1 MLAQAG
7 IHDFSHPMTPPSAPR
22 IIAGT
27 WKGRR
32 LVAPAGLETRPTNT
46 RARQAIFD
54 ILSHA
59 PWCELRGAKILDVF
73 AGTGAYGLEA
83 LSRGAASASFFEQ
96 SRSALAALKQNIAAC
111 GVTSR
116 IVAGDVL
123 LAPPGEP
130 HDLIFLDPPYG
141 KNLVPQALSTL
152 RAKNWLAPNALIIA
166 EFGPDDEMETPDLL
180 AERAH
185 GKARVKIWR
194 ERQT

>member
-1 MLAQAG
+1 MPAQAG

-32 LVAPAGLETRPTNT
+32 LTAPEGLETRPTNT

-83 LSRGAASASFFEQ
+83 LSRGAASAVFFEH
-96 SRSALAALKQNIAAC
+96 SAPALAALRQNITAC
-111 GVTSR
+111 SAKAR
-116 IVAGDVL
+116 IIPGDILRV
-123 LAPPGEP
+123 PPGEP

-152 RAKNWLAPNALIIA
+152 RAQNWLAPGALIIA
-166 EFGPDDEMETPDLL
+166 EFGPDDEMATPDLL